1 MQEGILLVVENIRN
15 RRMITMRALNFIRVF
30 MLTVFLLAVSCASA
44 LAYSSLNMLNVT
56 GRTIYYV
63 YLSPSRDND
72 WGSDKLSGTWQ
83 NGNSLTLK
91 TPKWKYYDL
100 KVVFKN
106 GDKFE
111 WRRIDTENVGR
122 VTIDSKGTLIQ
133 HN

>member
-1 MQEGILLVVENIRN
+1 MKKLNPIR
-15 RRMITMRALNFIRVF
+15 AF
-30 MLTVFLLAVSCASA
+30 MMTVFLLVAFSASA

-63 YLSPSRDND
+63 YLSPSRDKD
-72 WGSDKLSGTWQ
+72 WGSDRLSGTWQ
-83 NGNSLTLK
+83 SGNSLTLK

-122 VTIDSKGTLIQ
+122 VTIDPKGTLIK